1 MPATLIE
8 SEIVPVAPAR
18 KRWTR
23 EECQILEAQGLV
35 EPGRYELLNGDL
47 IFKVKNRPHVLTS
60 RILIDLFKEVFGK
73 DRVNSEAPIDLR
85 PGDNPKNALEPA
97 LVVLRR
103 SDLEITNSN
112 PQPSDVALLI
122 EVSDATLYTDLRE
135 KAILYARAGISDY
148 WVADLNG
155 RRLIIHREPGEDGY
169 GSVVVYGLTEY
180 VSPLEKPDASIR
192 VEDLFWIPKA

>member
-47 IFKVKNRPHVLTS
+47 VFKVKNRPHVLTL
-60 RILIDLFKEVFGK
+60 RVLVPLFMRLFGEE
-73 DRVNSEAPIDLR
+73 RVNFEAPVDLS
-85 PGDNPKNALEPA
+85 PGDNSRNAPEPD
-97 LVVLRR
+97 VVGLGR
-103 SDLEITNSN
+103 SHIETPESN
-112 PQPSDVALLI
+112 PQPANIALLI
-122 EVSDATLYTDLRE
+122 EVADTSLYTDLRE
-135 KAILYARAGISDY
+135 KALLYARAGIADY

-155 RRLIIHREPGEDGY
+155 RHVIVHREPGEDGY
-169 GSVVVYGLTEY
+169 GSVVVYGLTECI
-180 VSPLEKPDASIR
+180 SPLEKPETSIR
-192 VEDLFWIPKA
+192 VEQMFWAPKA